1 MNIRSPLTLSYT
13 FLNNVRF
20 GSEGRLDVATF
31 AGGVYTL
38 VRPNVL
44 FRYPLTPAQSCLL
57 SRVCYGYLYR
67 VSDNAWSEKKEHKG
81 SVFTT
86 ACGYCSAGIA
96 GHSPYC
102 VNKGFRLHFLA
113 LRYRLGAPSFCA
125 NCVWLKE
132 AKQQRVSNCLCDNH
146 SLLCCKSMIRNVFR
160 LT

>member
-1 MNIRSPLTLSYT
+1 MVSA
-13 FLNNVRF
+13 NVF
-20 GSEGRLDVATF
+20 F
-31 AGGVYTL
+31 C
-38 VRPNVL
+38 
-44 FRYPLTPAQSCLL
+44 YPLDQAQSCLL
-57 SRVCYGYLYR
+57 SRVCCGYLYR

-146 SLLCCKSMIRNVFR
+146 SLLCCKCMIRNVFR